1 MGNGCSSLFKKKIC
15 FEDATNIVIAIKD
28 ENEEKKEMKDTKD
41 TNKFYHNEYNNNNNL
56 ISVNNKN
63 KNSTTIIRNDNDLN
77 NLNNLN
83 NINTSSL
90 SANNSKNYL
99 FNKNNIKNTNNNN
112 PNEEAKIL
120 VQENLQSENLIS
132 FTNMVKELDMS
143 FVPNKAS
150 EQFQIFDMN
159 YISIKKNYN
168 EKMLEVINQ
177 IRNKPKS
184 IIEDYDKILNKN
196 NKENLIFLENDET
209 HENVVFNDVT
219 QDINETINFLRS
231 VKPVTNKFNINE
243 ELIIDTKNNKNTE
256 LPFEKRITKL
266 IMNQKKEI
274 IKKYPKVQ
282 FFVNFIK
289 DEKIGILFLLMKNA
303 KISNFRNVI
312 FDDEYKEFNVTWM
325 KDKNNIFISFLCFS

>member
-15 FEDATNIVIAIKD
+15 FEDVTNIVIAIKD

-41 TNKFYHNEYNNNNNL
+41 TNKFYHNEYNNNNL

-63 KNSTTIIRNDNDLN
+63 KNSTIIRNDNDLN

-196 NKENLIFLENDET
+196 NKENLIFLENDDT

-219 QDINETINFLRS
+219 QDINETVNFLRS
-231 VKPVTNKFNINE
+231 VKPVTNKFNLNE

>member
-41 TNKFYHNEYNNNNNL
+41 TNKFYHNEYNNNNL

-63 KNSTTIIRNDNDLN
+63 KNSTIIRNDNDLN

-219 QDINETINFLRS
+219 QDINETVNFLRS
-231 VKPVTNKFNINE
+231 VKPVTNKFNLNE

>member
-41 TNKFYHNEYNNNNNL
+41 TNKFYHNEYNNNNL

-63 KNSTTIIRNDNDLN
+63 KKSTTIIRNDNDLN

-219 QDINETINFLRS
+219 QDINETVNFLRS

-243 ELIIDTKNNKNTE
+243 ELLIDTKNNKNTE

>member
-41 TNKFYHNEYNNNNNL
+41 TNKFYHNEYNNNNL

-63 KNSTTIIRNDNDLN
+63 KNSTIIRNDNDLN

-196 NKENLIFLENDET
+196 NKENLIFLENDDT

-219 QDINETINFLRS
+219 QDINETVNFLRS
-231 VKPVTNKFNINE
+231 VKPVNNKFNLNE
-243 ELIIDTKNNKNTE
+243 ELVIDTKNNKNTE

>member
-41 TNKFYHNEYNNNNNL
+41 TNKFYHNEYNNNNL

-143 FVPNKAS
+143 FVTNKAS

-196 NKENLIFLENDET
+196 NKENLIFLENDDT

-219 QDINETINFLRS
+219 QDINETVNFLRS
-231 VKPVTNKFNINE
+231 VKPVTNKFNLNE

>member
-1 MGNGCSSLFKKKIC
+1 MGNGCSSLFNKKIC

-41 TNKFYHNEYNNNNNL
+41 TNKFYHNEYNNNNL

-63 KNSTTIIRNDNDLN
+63 KNSTIIRNDNDLN

-196 NKENLIFLENDET
+196 NKENLIFLENDDT

-219 QDINETINFLRS
+219 QDINETVNFLRS

-243 ELIIDTKNNKNTE
+243 ELVIDTKNNKNTE

>member
-41 TNKFYHNEYNNNNNL
+41 TNKFYHNEYNNNNL

-196 NKENLIFLENDET
+196 NKENLIFLENDDT

-219 QDINETINFLRS
+219 QDINETVNFLRS
-231 VKPVTNKFNINE
+231 VKPVTNKFNLNE
-243 ELIIDTKNNKNTE
+243 ELVIDTKNNKNTE

>member
-41 TNKFYHNEYNNNNNL
+41 TNKFYHNEYNNNNL

-196 NKENLIFLENDET
+196 NKENLIFLENDDT

-219 QDINETINFLRS
+219 QDINETVNFLRS

>member
-1 MGNGCSSLFKKKIC
+1 MGNGCSSLFNKKIC

-41 TNKFYHNEYNNNNNL
+41 TNKFYHNEYNNNNL

-168 EKMLEVINQ
+168 EKMLEVIN
-177 IRNKPKS
+177 
-184 IIEDYDKILNKN
+184 
-196 NKENLIFLENDET
+196 
-209 HENVVFNDVT
+209 
-219 QDINETINFLRS
+219 
-231 VKPVTNKFNINE
+231 
-243 ELIIDTKNNKNTE
+243 
-256 LPFEKRITKL
+256 
-266 IMNQKKEI
+266 
-274 IKKYPKVQ
+274 
-282 FFVNFIK
+282 
-289 DEKIGILFLLMKNA
+289 
-303 KISNFRNVI
+303 
-312 FDDEYKEFNVTWM
+312 
-325 KDKNNIFISFLCFS
+325 

>member
-41 TNKFYHNEYNNNNNL
+41 TNKFYHNEYNNNNL

-77 NLNNLN
+77 N
-83 NINTSSL
+83 INRSSL

-219 QDINETINFLRS
+219 QDINETVNFLRS
-231 VKPVTNKFNINE
+231 VKPVTNKFNLNE

>member
-41 TNKFYHNEYNNNNNL
+41 TNKFYHNEYNNNNL

-63 KNSTTIIRNDNDLN
+63 KNSTIIRNDNDLN
-77 NLNNLN
+77 NLNNSN

-99 FNKNNIKNTNNNN
+99 FNKINIKNTNNNN

-219 QDINETINFLRS
+219 QDINETVNFLRS
-231 VKPVTNKFNINE
+231 VKPVTNKFNLNE
-243 ELIIDTKNNKNTE
+243 ELVIDTKNNKNTE

>member
-1 MGNGCSSLFKKKIC
+1 MGNGCSSLFNKKIC

-41 TNKFYHNEYNNNNNL
+41 TNKFYHNEYNNNNL

-196 NKENLIFLENDET
+196 NKENLIFLENDDT

-219 QDINETINFLRS
+219 QDINETVNFLRS
-231 VKPVTNKFNINE
+231 VKPVTNKFNLNE
-243 ELIIDTKNNKNTE
+243 ELVIDTKNNKNTE

>member
-15 FEDATNIVIAIKD
+15 FEDVTNIVIAIKD

-41 TNKFYHNEYNNNNNL
+41 TNKFYHNEYNNNNL

-196 NKENLIFLENDET
+196 NKENLIFLENDDT

-219 QDINETINFLRS
+219 QDINETVNFLRS
-231 VKPVTNKFNINE
+231 VKPVTNKFNLNE
-243 ELIIDTKNNKNTE
+243 ELVIDTKNNKNTE

>member
-1 MGNGCSSLFKKKIC
+1 MGNGCSSVFKKKIC

-41 TNKFYHNEYNNNNNL
+41 TNKFYHNEYNNNNL

-63 KNSTTIIRNDNDLN
+63 KNSTIIRNDNDLN

-177 IRNKPKS
+177 IRNKPIS

-196 NKENLIFLENDET
+196 NKENLIFLENDDT

-219 QDINETINFLRS
+219 QDINETVNFLRS
-231 VKPVTNKFNINE
+231 VKPVTNKFNLNE
-243 ELIIDTKNNKNTE
+243 ELVIDTKQN
-256 LPFEKRITKL
+256 
-266 IMNQKKEI
+266 
-274 IKKYPKVQ
+274 
-282 FFVNFIK
+282 
-289 DEKIGILFLLMKNA
+289 
-303 KISNFRNVI
+303 
-312 FDDEYKEFNVTWM
+312 
-325 KDKNNIFISFLCFS
+325 

>member
-15 FEDATNIVIAIKD
+15 FEDATNIVISIKD

-41 TNKFYHNEYNNNNNL
+41 TNKFYHNEYNNNNL

-177 IRNKPKS
+177 IRNKPIS

-196 NKENLIFLENDET
+196 NKENLIFLENDDT

-219 QDINETINFLRS
+219 QDINETVNFLRS
-231 VKPVTNKFNINE
+231 VKPVTNKFNLNE
-243 ELIIDTKNNKNTE
+243 ELVIDTKNNKNTE

>member
-41 TNKFYHNEYNNNNNL
+41 TNKFYHNEYNNNNL

-63 KNSTTIIRNDNDLN
+63 KNSTIIRNDNDLN

-177 IRNKPKS
+177 IRNKPIS

-196 NKENLIFLENDET
+196 NKENLIFLENDDT

-219 QDINETINFLRS
+219 QDINETVNFLRS
-231 VKPVTNKFNINE
+231 VKPVTNKFNLNE

-266 IMNQKKEI
+266 IMNQ
-274 IKKYPKVQ
+274 
-282 FFVNFIK
+282 
-289 DEKIGILFLLMKNA
+289 
-303 KISNFRNVI
+303 
-312 FDDEYKEFNVTWM
+312 
-325 KDKNNIFISFLCFS
+325 

>member
-41 TNKFYHNEYNNNNNL
+41 TNKFYHNEYNNNNL

-63 KNSTTIIRNDNDLN
+63 KNSTIIRNDNDLN

-177 IRNKPKS
+177 IRNKPIS

-196 NKENLIFLENDET
+196 NKENLIFLENDDT

-219 QDINETINFLRS
+219 QDINETVNFLRS

-243 ELIIDTKNNKNTE
+243 ELVIDTKNNKNTE

>member
-15 FEDATNIVIAIKD
+15 FEDATNILIAIKD

-41 TNKFYHNEYNNNNNL
+41 TNKFYHNEYNNNNL

-63 KNSTTIIRNDNDLN
+63 KNSTIIRNDNDLN

-196 NKENLIFLENDET
+196 NKENLIFLENDDT

-219 QDINETINFLRS
+219 QDINETVNFLRS
-231 VKPVTNKFNINE
+231 VKPVTNKFNLNE
-243 ELIIDTKNNKNTE
+243 ELVIDTKNNKNTE

>member
-41 TNKFYHNEYNNNNNL
+41 TNKFYHNEYNNNNL

-63 KNSTTIIRNDNDLN
+63 KNSTIIRNDND
-77 NLNNLN
+77 LNNLN

-132 FTNMVKELDMS
+132 FTNLVKELDMS

-196 NKENLIFLENDET
+196 NKENLIFLENDDT

-219 QDINETINFLRS
+219 QDINETVNFLRS
-231 VKPVTNKFNINE
+231 VKPVTNKFNLNE
-243 ELIIDTKNNKNTE
+243 ELVIDTKNNKNTE

>member
-41 TNKFYHNEYNNNNNL
+41 TNKFYHNEYNNNNL

-63 KNSTTIIRNDNDLN
+63 KNSTIIRNDND
-77 NLNNLN
+77 LNNLN

-219 QDINETINFLRS
+219 QDINETVNFLRS
-231 VKPVTNKFNINE
+231 VKPVTNKFNLNE

>member
-41 TNKFYHNEYNNNNNL
+41 TNKFYHNEYNNNNL

-63 KNSTTIIRNDNDLN
+63 KNSTIIRNDND
-77 NLNNLN
+77 LNNLN

-99 FNKNNIKNTNNNN
+99 FNKNNIKNTNNNK

-196 NKENLIFLENDET
+196 NKENLIFLENDDT

-219 QDINETINFLRS
+219 QDINETVNFLRS

-243 ELIIDTKNNKNTE
+243 ELVIDTKNNKNTE

-289 DEKIGILFLLMKNA
+289 DEKIGVLFLLMKNA

>member
-41 TNKFYHNEYNNNNNL
+41 TNKFYHNEYNNNNL

-63 KNSTTIIRNDNDLN
+63 KNSTIIRNDNDLN

-196 NKENLIFLENDET
+196 NKENLIFLENDDT

-219 QDINETINFLRS
+219 QDINETVNFLRS

>member
-41 TNKFYHNEYNNNNNL
+41 TNKFYHNEYNNNNL

-63 KNSTTIIRNDNDLN
+63 KNSTIIRNDNDLN

-196 NKENLIFLENDET
+196 NKENLIFLENDDT

-219 QDINETINFLRS
+219 QDINETVNFLRS

-243 ELIIDTKNNKNTE
+243 ELVIDTKNNKNTE

>member
-41 TNKFYHNEYNNNNNL
+41 TNKFYHNEYNNNNL

-63 KNSTTIIRNDNDLN
+63 KNSTIIRNDNDLN

-196 NKENLIFLENDET
+196 NKENLIFLENDGT

-219 QDINETINFLRS
+219 QDINETVNFLRS
-231 VKPVTNKFNINE
+231 VKPVTNKFNLNE
-243 ELIIDTKNNKNTE
+243 ELVIDTKNNKNTE